1 MKRQFAIFSIT
12 SIFISMFGLLYLPGV
27 WEAAVEA
34 APPGTVVK
42 LKAAAPS
49 DYTITELEEAQQV
62 LDQRLARLDFNG
74 RYEIVIRE
82 DEMQLEVNLPPLDN
96 VPQVIDVITRVGEV
110 KFVDAGSQVPSSG
123 LVLSAEVFP
132 TLFSR
137 ADIRSV
143 VPPEPGT
150 GELFYQIV
158 IQPDAIQKLDAIGNQ
173 PENNVCLALDNA
185 IASCST
191 MYQRTGDTLEILPST
206 GDNDISI
213 SEMAL
218 FLATGPLPVPL
229 EIVE

>member
-1 MKRQFAIFSIT
+1 
-12 SIFISMFGLLYLPGV
+12 V
-27 WEAAVEA
+27 WEEVVEA

-42 LKAAAPS
+42 LKATAPS
-49 DYTITELEEAQQV
+49 DCTISKLEAVQQV
-62 LDQRLARLDFNG
+62 LNQRLADLDFNG

-96 VPQVIDVITRVGEV
+96 APQVIDVITRVGEV

-123 LVLSAEVFP
+123 LVSSADVFP
-132 TLFSR
+132 TLFSSS
-137 ADIRSV
+137 DIRSV
-143 VPPEPGT
+143 VPPETGT

-173 PENNVCLALDNA
+173 PGNNVCLALDNA

-191 MYQRTGDTLEILPST
+191 MYHRTGDTLEILPST

-213 SEMAL
+213 GEMAL
-218 FLATGPLPVPL
+218 FLASGPLPVSL